1 MPSHFS
7 RRSRRGVYRPS
18 SKGNRVARRANRVK
32 KYARRSKG
40 AKAQSRQIV
49 NLSKAVSTL
58 AKRMPG
64 ENYNLSQGLYH
75 RLTDVTLGNNAINTS
90 FQIIPLL
97 PSLTSN
103 SAGTMPAWR
112 TWGPGHSSSVPVSNE
127 QLQTFTP
134 AARQG
139 SLDLQ
144 MQFSI
149 GTEDESPINFTVA
162 VVTLHKDIAAELTD
176 TALYGYDMQGMTN
189 ITQNPAD
196 KYFCRGAAGGNGRPS
211 LAGFITFAPD
221 KFKVLKKTQ
230 FQLTMNVP
238 TANTLGSGQTL
249 ATVPSASRKFINW
262 KIPMGYTINP
272 QREQPWSEVDPSP
285 EYVPPHNVR
294 YLVISCDNRTTDLEY
309 CYMNMFA
316 STIVKGLV

>member
-1 MPSHFS
+1 MPSYFS
-7 RRSRRGVYRPS
+7 RKSRKGTYQRKK
-18 SKGNRVARRANRVK
+18 KGNRVARRANATK
-32 KYARRSKG
+32 KYARRAKG
-40 AKAQSRQIV
+40 ARAQSRQIV

-75 RLTDVTLGNNAINTS
+75 RLTDVPLGNASINTS

-97 PSLTSN
+97 PALQSN
-103 SAGTMPAWR
+103 TAGTMPAWR
-112 TWGPGHSSSVPVSNE
+112 SWGPGHSGSVPVANE

-139 SLDLQ
+139 NLDLQ

-149 GTEDESPINFTVA
+149 GTEDESPICFTVA
-162 VVTLHKDIAAELTD
+162 VVSLDKSVAAELTD
-176 TALYGYDMQGMTN
+176 AALYGYDLQGMTN
-189 ITQNPAD
+189 ITQNAAD

-211 LAGFITFAPD
+211 LAGIITFAPD

-238 TANTLGSGQTL
+238 TANTVSSGQTL
-249 ATVPSASRKFINW
+249 ATSPSASRKFLHWN
-262 KIPMGYTINP
+262 IPCGYTINP
-272 QREQPWSEVDPSP
+272 QRERPWSEVEPSA

-294 YLVISCDNRTTDLEY
+294 YLIISCDNRTTDLEY

-316 STIVKGLV
+316 SCINTGIV

>member
-1 MPSHFS
+1 MPGHFS
-7 RRSRRGVYRPS
+7 RRSRRAVYRPS
-18 SKGNRVARRANRVK
+18 SKGNRTARRANRVK
-32 KYARRSKG
+32 RYAKRSRG
-40 AKAQSRQIV
+40 ARAQSRQII

-64 ENYNLSQGLYH
+64 TNYTLSSGLYH
-75 RLTDVTLGNNAINTS
+75 RLTDVVLGNAVSNTS

-97 PSLTSN
+97 PSLTTN

-112 TWGPGHSSSVPVSNE
+112 TWGPGHTGSVPVANE

-134 AARQG
+134 KARQG

-149 GTEDESPINFTVA
+149 GTEDESPVNFTVM
-162 VVTLHKDIAAELTD
+162 VCSLDKTVAAELTD
-176 TALYGYDMQGMTN
+176 TALYGYDLQGMTN
-189 ITQNPAD
+189 ISQNPAD
-196 KYFCRGAAGGNGRPS
+196 KYFCRGAAGGGGRPS
-211 LAGFITFAPD
+211 LAGFITMAPD
-221 KFKVLKKTQ
+221 KFKVIKKTQ

-238 TANTLGSGQTL
+238 TANTVSSGQTL

-272 QREQPWSEVDPSP
+272 QGEQPWSEVDPSP

-294 YLVISCDNRTTDLEY
+294 YLIISCDNRTTDLEY

-316 STIVKGLV
+316 STIVRGLV